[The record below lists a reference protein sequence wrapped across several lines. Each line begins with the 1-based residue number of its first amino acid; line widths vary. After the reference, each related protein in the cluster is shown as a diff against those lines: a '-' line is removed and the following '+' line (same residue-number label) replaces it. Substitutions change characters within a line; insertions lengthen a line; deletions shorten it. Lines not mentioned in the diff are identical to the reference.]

1 MTKSS
6 KNLYKDYVVPSLIE
20 EFGYS
25 NPEQVPKI
33 IKISV
38 NRGLGE
44 GSRNSKELEVSL
56 KEIATI
62 TGQQPVINK
71 ATKSIAGFKI
81 RDGME
86 VGASVTLRR
95 EKMYSFL
102 DRLIHIILPRIRD
115 FRGISVDSFDGQ
127 GNYNLGIKD
136 QLIFP
141 EISYDDV
148 TQMQGLD
155 ISIVTTA
162 ANDEQAYCLLKNLG
176 LPLKPKI

>member
-6 KNLYKDYVVPSLIE
+6 KELYKDYVVPSLIE
-20 EFGYS
+20 EFGYL
-25 NPEQVPKI
+25 NPQEVPKI

-44 GSRNSKELEVSL
+44 GSRNSKELEISL
-56 KEIATI
+56 NEIATV

-71 ATKSIAGFKI
+71 AKKSIAGFKI

-86 VGASVTLRR
+86 VGASVTLRK

-102 DRLIHIILPRIRD
+102 DRLIHITLPRIRD
-115 FRGISVDSFDGQ
+115 FRGISVDGFDGR

-148 TQMQGLD
+148 NQMQGFD

-162 ANDEQAYCLLKNLG
+162 KNDEESYSLLKKLG
-176 LPLKPKI
+176 MPLTPKV

>member
-6 KNLYKDYVVPSLIE
+6 KDLYKDYVVPSLIE
-20 EFGYS
+20 EFGYL
-25 NPEQVPKI
+25 NPQEVPKI
-33 IKISV
+33 VKISV

-44 GSRNSKELEVSL
+44 GSRNSKELEISL
-56 KEIATI
+56 NEIATV
-62 TGQQPVINK
+62 TGQQPVINT

-86 VGASVTLRR
+86 VGASVTLRK

-102 DRLIHIILPRIRD
+102 DRLIHITLPRIRD
-115 FRGISVDSFDGQ
+115 FRGISVDGFDGR

-148 TQMQGLD
+148 NQMQGFD

-162 ANDEQAYCLLKNLG
+162 KNDEESYSLLKKLG
-176 LPLKPKI
+176 MPLTPKV